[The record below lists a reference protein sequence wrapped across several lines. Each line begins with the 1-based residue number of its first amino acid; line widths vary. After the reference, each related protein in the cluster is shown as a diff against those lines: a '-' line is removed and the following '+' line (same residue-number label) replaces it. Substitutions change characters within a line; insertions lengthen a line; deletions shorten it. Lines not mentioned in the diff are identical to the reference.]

1 VLDKTMI
8 GVFLGTD
15 DKLPKACL
23 YRFIEEFDLKGVAYV
38 QSLKTILQGF
48 RLPGEG

>member
-1 VLDKTMI
+1 MI